1 MVANFLVSFFLASL
15 NLFLNPVIFKINNSK
30 ITNQL
35 ILLAFY
41 PVLPILVI
49 ILENKTLLELS
60 FCFEEKTAA
69 TIKRY
74 QLIKLQTAQFIR
86 TELCIERTLQIT
98 FSILLLAFSKSDTRI
113 TQGLEAIFD
122 QTGDSN
128 ESTLGLLLRHSTR
141 VIADSQQCLGTVFS
155 LERICTRYVIDKKSF
170 SYQCQSSPG
179 PFCGFVCGTPMF
191 HYDHF
196 LDPHPW
202 PTECLEVSIKTFFIF
217 SFAETIFEFQPDI
230 NPYLGEFYS
239 F

>member
-60 FCFEEKTAA
+60 FCFEDKIAA

-74 QLIKLQTAQFIR
+74 QQIKMQTAQFIR

-98 FSILLLAFSKSDTRI
+98 FSVLLLVFSKSTTR
-113 TQGLEAIFD
+113 TAQGLEAIFD
-122 QTGDSN
+122 ETEDSN
-128 ESTLGLLLRHSTR
+128 ESTLGLFGIPPELLLTLNNAWALYSAWNAYVRGMSSTKNHFPMSASLFLGLF
-141 VIADSQQCLGTVFS
+141 VVLSVGLQCFTTIIFLAPTLGLMNV
-155 LERICTRYVIDKKSF
+155 LRYVQKPLHFNLFLKK
-170 SYQCQSSPG
+170 
-179 PFCGFVCGTPMF
+179 
-191 HYDHF
+191 
-196 LDPHPW
+196 
-202 PTECLEVSIKTFFIF
+202 
-217 SFAETIFEFQPDI
+217 
-230 NPYLGEFYS
+230 
-239 F
+239 

>member
-98 FSILLLAFSKSDTRI
+98 FSILLLVFSKSDTRI

-128 ESTLGLLLRHSTR
+128 ESTLGLLGIPPELLLTLNNAWALYSAWNAYVRGMSSTKNHFPTNASLLLGLFVVLSVGLQCFTTIIFLTPTLGLLNVLR
-141 VIADSQQCLGTVFS
+141 
-155 LERICTRYVIDKKSF
+155 
-170 SYQCQSSPG
+170 
-179 PFCGFVCGTPMF
+179 
-191 HYDHF
+191 
-196 LDPHPW
+196 
-202 PTECLEVSIKTFFIF
+202 
-217 SFAETIFEFQPDI
+217 
-230 NPYLGEFYS
+230 YL
-239 F
+239 